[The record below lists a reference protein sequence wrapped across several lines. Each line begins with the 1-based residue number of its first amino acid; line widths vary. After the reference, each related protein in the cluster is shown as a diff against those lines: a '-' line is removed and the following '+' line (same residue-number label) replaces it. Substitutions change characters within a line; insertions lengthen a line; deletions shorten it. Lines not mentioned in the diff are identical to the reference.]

1 MCTLA
6 HVGPLAVATLA
17 QDSESGPVV
26 SNSVSQTPRAHG
38 ILQARI
44 FQWVAFPFS
53 RGSSQARD
61 RTQVSHIAR
70 GIVQLTH
77 TCGWH
82 CSEGSPSTEVPTRSL
97 VAEGMGCCSR
107 GQRCAPGVATCHERV
122 PALRCE
128 GAWEQQETIWGLAA
142 SPDTLPGMQ
151 EMAPQGP
158 LAAMFLSKES
168 GRGRQMTGQE
178 VTVMGSW

>member
-1 MCTLA
+1 M
-6 HVGPLAVATLA
+6 
-17 QDSESGPVV
+17 
-26 SNSVSQTPRAHG
+26 SQTPRAHG

-61 RTQVSHIAR
+61 RTQVSHTAR

-97 VAEGMGCCSR
+97 IAEGVGCCSG
-107 GQRCAPGVATCHERV
+107 GQRCAPGVAMCHE
-122 PALRCE
+122 RCE
-128 GAWEQQETIWGLAA
+128 GAWEQQEIIRGLAA
-142 SPDTLPGMQ
+142 SPDTFPGLQ
-151 EMAPQGP
+151 DMAPQGP

-178 VTVMGSW
+178 VTVMGSR